1 VLYHLMEAD
10 VPVPHF
16 RLAFQAA
23 GCRVHE

>member
-1 VLYHLMEAD
+1 MEAD

-23 GCRVHE
+23 GYRVHEYVPPG